1 MSRGRGEPA
10 GSVSVVITDPPY
22 TSVNR
27 SGGEGAHLRRW
38 FRGGFS
44 WPQIGRLLASL
55 RGGLRHQ
62 TEFVLVG
69 LLPGSRTL
77 QGVDLVTVPAV
88 GPGTSGRYPT
98 EKPEDL
104 GRALAA
110 MAGIAPG
117 DVVLDPFCG
126 SGALLVGA
134 YERGASVLGC
144 DIAPAAL
151 TRARGKLGVAP
162 GTAGTRT
169 AAAPVAARPISVLVH
184 VQRPL
189 DSGADASSTPPIN
202 DPLVRALAQ
211 LVRDRWAAEQLALLG
226 RPGAVQRG
234 GGEAMRR
241 VPASEAELRG
251 LRAARWIRESTP
263 GQFDRYGPE
272 AQTELQDRA
281 IARLGLTDTGPV
293 WRAAHSGRTV
303 YRSAEM
309 TAMLD
314 AARRGEFDVLLVGY
328 VSRWQR
334 NLRQTLNLL
343 EDALHPAGVA
353 VYFADEEILSTCE
366 RHWDQLVEEAKDAE
380 RYSRRLSRRISE
392 GYASKRATQRDPGG
406 HPPYGFRRNEAKLL
420 EPDPDRLTTVRRAF
434 ALSAAGETDPKV
446 AAAVDLPLFT
456 VRGVLTSPLCV
467 GRLRDGSAA
476 HWPPVV
482 DEATWDRVQA
492 ARARRATNSGRSADP
507 RRPYALSRLYCAAC
521 GTRLTGDA
529 GYHRHR
535 QVCAA
540 FVAARPPQGP
550 PRPRSLRGAHLPH
563 GPLRAGRGGDP
574 RRSLTRRLRLGR
586 RGGAVVPSAPG
597 PDSAALARIA
607 REREQAMTRYLR
619 DRDSAALDTT
629 MRRLDADEAR
639 ARQPRE
645 EDGVPAEVALRYLR
659 ELPVTWAKA
668 RGGSG
673 RQLVADAL
681 FERIEVLGLRQATAH
696 LSDHAVRHGLADVL
710 PEEFGISVSGR
721 GERARPD
728 KPDRPRHCLPASLLR
743 D

>member
-1 MSRGRGEPA
+1 M
-10 GSVSVVITDPPY
+10 
-22 TSVNR
+22 
-27 SGGEGAHLRRW
+27 
-38 FRGGFS
+38 
-44 WPQIGRLLASL
+44 
-55 RGGLRHQ
+55 
-62 TEFVLVG
+62 
-69 LLPGSRTL
+69 
-77 QGVDLVTVPAV
+77 
-88 GPGTSGRYPT
+88 
-98 EKPEDL
+98 
-104 GRALAA
+104 
-110 MAGIAPG
+110 
-117 DVVLDPFCG
+117 
-126 SGALLVGA
+126 
-134 YERGASVLGC
+134 
-144 DIAPAAL
+144 
-151 TRARGKLGVAP
+151 
-162 GTAGTRT
+162 
-169 AAAPVAARPISVLVH
+169 
-184 VQRPL
+184 
-189 DSGADASSTPPIN
+189 
-202 DPLVRALAQ
+202 
-211 LVRDRWAAEQLALLG
+211 RD
-226 RPGAVQRG
+226 
-234 GGEAMRR
+234 
-241 VPASEAELRG
+241 

-272 AQTELQDRA
+272 AQTELQDGA
-281 IARLGLTDTGPV
+281 IARLGLTDTGLV

-314 AARRGEFDVLLVGY
+314 AARRGEFDVLLMGY

-434 ALSAAGETDPKV
+434 ALSAAGETDAKV

-456 VRGVLTSPLCV
+456 VRGVLTSPLYV
-467 GRLRDGSAA
+467 GRLHDGSAT

-482 DEATWDRVQA
+482 DERVWDEVQA

-521 GTRLTGDA
+521 GTRLTGDT
-529 GYHRHR
+529 GYYRHR

-540 FVAARPPQGP
+540 FVAARPPQA
-550 PRPRSLRGAHLPH
+550 RH
-563 GPLRAGRGGDP
+563 GRG
-574 RRSLTRRLRLGR
+574 RSAGHAYPMDLYEQVVEGILAEASLGASTLAAVV
-586 RGGAVVPSAPG
+586 GAVVPSAPG

-607 REREQAMTRYLR
+607 HEREQAMTRYLR
-619 DRDSAALDTT
+619 ERDTATLDTT
-629 MRRLDADEAR
+629 MRRLDAEEAR
-639 ARQPRE
+639 ARLPHE
-645 EDGVPAEVALRYLR
+645 EEGVPADMAVQYLQ
-659 ELPVTWAKA
+659 ELPITWAKA
-668 RGGSG
+668 KGGTG

-681 FERIEVLGLRQATAH
+681 FDRMEVLGLQEATAH

-721 GERARPD
+721 GERA
-728 KPDRPRHCLPASLLR
+728 
-743 D
+743 